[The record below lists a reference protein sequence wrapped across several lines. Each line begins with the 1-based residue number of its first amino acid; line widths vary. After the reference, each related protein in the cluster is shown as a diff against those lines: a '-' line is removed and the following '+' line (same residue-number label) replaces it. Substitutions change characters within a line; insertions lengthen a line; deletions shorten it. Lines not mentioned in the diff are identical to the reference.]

1 MKKIVPP
8 PPVPVRL
15 IDTTALLTI
24 FLFCNRLLAM
34 EEELTHIDVDLD
46 DDLAQADDIHRDL
59 VHQKNNIVQLSHGNR
74 RDFEDLT
81 RRLKQVIVANAKR
94 QKIAPAVSSDL
105 LDPNHLDFLS
115 SVLTDGW
122 ERGQEDGIPYFINHR
137 DQRTQWDHPEFSDLM
152 ESLLEMNTVKF
163 SVYRMAL
170 KLRKVQQKLCLDL
183 LDLKSAQFA
192 FNEHGLTADKDD
204 SLIAVPQ
211 MIVVL
216 TSIYE
221 ALHEEEPEEV
231 IVALCIDL
239 CLNWLLNVFDTARA
253 SGQIRVLSFKV
264 GLLVL
269 CRGPLTE
276 KYIQLYNLVSTGDT
290 MTPRQLALLLFD
302 AIQIPRYLAE
312 VAAFGGSDIE
322 PSVRSC
328 FAAKG
333 SSGKNENEFVETL
346 SCKQFIQ
353 WLQKE
358 PQSMVWLPVLHRL
371 SAAEMATHN
380 TKCRACKAFPIV
392 GFRYH
397 CLKCFNFDLCHNC
410 FFVGRTAKGHKADHP
425 TQE

>member
-1 MKKIVPP
+1 
-8 PPVPVRL
+8 
-15 IDTTALLTI
+15 
-24 FLFCNRLLAM
+24 M

-59 VHQKNNIVQLSHGNR
+59 VHRSTNLVQLSHGNR

-333 SSGKNENEFVETL
+333 SGGKNENEFVETL

>member
-1 MKKIVPP
+1 MIKKASYVH
-8 PPVPVRL
+8 VF
-15 IDTTALLTI
+15 I
-24 FLFCNRLLAM
+24 FSRLLDM

-46 DDLAQADDIHRDL
+46 DDLARADDIHRDL
-59 VHQKNNIVQLSHGNR
+59 VQQSSNLVQLSHGNR

-94 QKIAPAVSSDL
+94 QKIAPAVSSDI
-105 LDPNHLDFLS
+105 LDSNNTDFLA

-137 DQRTQWDHPEFSDLM
+137 EQRTQWDHPEFTDLM

-183 LDLKSAQFA
+183 LDLKSALFA
-192 FNEHGLTADKDD
+192 FNEHGLTADKHD
-204 SLIAVPQ
+204 SFIAVPQ

-221 ALHEEEPEEV
+221 ALHEEEPDEV
-231 IVALCIDL
+231 IVAMCIDL
-239 CLNWLLNVFDTARA
+239 CLNWLLNVYDTARA

-276 KYIQLYNLVSTGDT
+276 KYIQLFNLVSSGDA

-328 FAAKG
+328 FTKG
-333 SSGKNENEFVETL
+333 NGSKESDFLETL
-346 SCKQFIQ
+346 TCKQFIQ
-353 WLQKE
+353 WLQRE

-380 TKCRACKAFPIV
+380 TKCRACKTFPIV